1 MPPDPPWGSGLWPSI
16 LQYACATAGSARQC
30 PSTSR
35 INENPDW
42 LILDKVIT
50 LNVLCECS
58 QNKVYAF
65 MENAS
70 AVLYSFNK
78 DIFLY

>member
-1 MPPDPPWGSGLWPSI
+1 MPPDLPWGSGLWPSI
-16 LQYACATAGSARQC
+16 LQYACACPLTRQC
-30 PSTSR
+30 PSTSKV
-35 INENPDW
+35 NENPDW
-42 LILDKVIT
+42 LILDKLIK